1 MVEVGLRAFRYPH
14 LKVYGVTDNVHLS
27 RLNAREH
34 ISVVIIKVANSIL
47 IIHESLVHEF
57 LVVDITLYHAEEAGQ
72 LVGIVNSIADPCD
85 VSQVVLLTLVHLNIY
100 INMLR
105 VVVPDAV
112 LNDISV
118 TVAKLVIFI
127 KQFLLVLLPSGWREL
142 LGLQECG

>member
-1 MVEVGLRAFRYPH
+1 M
-14 LKVYGVTDNVHLS
+14 
-27 RLNAREH
+27 
-34 ISVVIIKVANSIL
+34 
-47 IIHESLVHEF
+47 
-57 LVVDITLYHAEEAGQ
+57 
-72 LVGIVNSIADPCD
+72 
-85 VSQVVLLTLVHLNIY
+85 VLLTLVHLNIY